1 MTSENSKPKAA
12 PAADPQ
18 AQGSARRRLLKGS
31 FAAPAAMTLCSGS
44 ALAASS
50 TQCLKIGNAF
60 NATPLFTSSDTST
73 TTFWR
78 VQVYDAQTDPGAQ
91 WIKGADVVALN
102 GAGASP
108 FLAST
113 EYYKYKKNNANTGL
127 GVGTKTTATSA
138 FGSLVPSSPQQWV
151 GVRVNSVGNIVG
163 IQGMTSQINHATTG
177 PMTASC
183 WTSFKA

>member
-1 MTSENSKPKAA
+1 MTSENSKPQAA

-18 AQGSARRRLLKGS
+18 TQVSARRRLLKGS

-50 TQCLKIGNAF
+50 TQCLKIGNEF
-60 NATPLFTSSDTST
+60 NATPLFTESAG

-78 VQVYDAQTDPGAQ
+78 VQVYDAQIDPGAQ
-91 WIKGADVVALN
+91 WIKGADFVALN
-102 GAGASP
+102 GVGASP
-108 FLAST
+108 FLAT
-113 EYYKYKKNNANTGL
+113 DQYYKYKKNNANTGQ
-127 GVGTKTTATSA
+127 GVGTKTISKAE
-138 FGSLVPSSPQQWV
+138 FGELISSSPQKWV
-151 GVRVNSVGNIVG
+151 GVRVNSFGNIVG
-163 IQGMTSQINHATTG
+163 IQGMTSQVNHNSTG

>member
-1 MTSENSKPKAA
+1 MTSENSKPQAA

-18 AQGSARRRLLKGS
+18 TQGSARRRLLKGS

-50 TQCLKIGNAF
+50 TQCLKIGTAY
-60 NATPLFTSSDTST
+60 NATPLLTESDTSS

-78 VQVYDAQTDPGAQ
+78 VQVYSATADPGAQ
-91 WIKGADVVALN
+91 WIKGADVVNLN

-108 FLAST
+108 FLTSLQ
-113 EYYKYKKNNANTGL
+113 YYKYKKNNANTGQ
-127 GVGTKTTATSA
+127 GVGTKTTATSE
-138 FGSLVPSSPQQWV
+138 FGSLVSSNPQKWV

-163 IQGMTSQINHATTG
+163 IQGMTTVNHATTG

>member
-1 MTSENSKPKAA
+1 MTSENSKPQAA

-18 AQGSARRRLLKGS
+18 TQGSARRRLLKGS

-50 TQCLKIGNAF
+50 TQCLKIGNDF
-60 NATPLFTSSDTST
+60 NATPLFTESDTSS

-78 VQVYDAQTDPGAQ
+78 VQVYNARTDAGAQ

-102 GAGASP
+102 AAGA
-108 FLAST
+108 FLASN
-113 EYYKYKKNNANTGL
+113 EYYKYKKNNMNTGT
-127 GVGTKTTATSA
+127 GVGTKTTAKSA
-138 FGSLVPSSPQQWV
+138 FGELDPSSPPKWV
-151 GVRVNSVGNIVG
+151 GVRVNSSGNIVG
-163 IQGMTSQINHATTG
+163 IQGMTSQVNHAITG

-183 WTSFKA
+183 WTSFRA

>member
-1 MTSENSKPKAA
+1 MTSENSKPQAA

-18 AQGSARRRLLKGS
+18 TQGSARRRLLKGS

-50 TQCLKIGNAF
+50 TQCLKIGTEY
-60 NATPLFTSSDTST
+60 NATPLFTESAG

-78 VQVYDAQTDPGAQ
+78 VQVYDAQIDAGAQ

-108 FLAST
+108 FLASNQ
-113 EYYKYKKNNANTGL
+113 YYKYRKNNLNTGQ
-127 GVGTKTTATSA
+127 GVGTKTTATSE
-138 FGSLVPSSPQQWV
+138 FGSLVSSNPQKWV
-151 GVRVNSVGNIVG
+151 GVRVNSSGNIVG
-163 IQGMTSQINHATTG
+163 IQGMTSQVNHATTG

-183 WTSFKA
+183 WTSFRA